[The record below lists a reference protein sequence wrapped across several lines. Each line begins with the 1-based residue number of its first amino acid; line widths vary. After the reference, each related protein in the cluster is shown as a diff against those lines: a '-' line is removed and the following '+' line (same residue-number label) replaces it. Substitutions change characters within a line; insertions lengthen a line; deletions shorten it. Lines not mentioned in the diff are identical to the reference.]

1 MQLKV
6 KSVGNT
12 NPSGRGMNGN
22 VFDSDYLCPTLTT
35 NKGEGIKILIKNATK
50 KGYLIADDGDRND
63 TAYPFS
69 KTRRGRV
76 QKTWH
81 IQ

>member
-1 MQLKV
+1 MEIKQIAQYDTKREKTQIDLESMTLV

-22 VFDSDYLCPTLTT
+22 VFDSDYLCQTLTT

-50 KGYLIADDGDRND
+50 KAI
-63 TAYPFS
+63 
-69 KTRRGRV
+69 
-76 QKTWH
+76 
-81 IQ
+81 